1 MRKIIYQLVFM
12 AIVFQTQAQSIT
24 KSLDQYM
31 AQVKGGS
38 YDPIPSKILNTKDVA
53 SLLTELNQYQQDTIP
68 KIRAKAYAIAKSVG
82 QQSNQASI
90 RSQAVSVLTQ
100 GLQDKDSGIIDA
112 VMEGLS
118 GFLLED
124 FAARDKER
132 IGQYIDTAAI
142 HLDMALK
149 LAGWLQ
155 LTQFRIPIDQIIQSD
170 ASFTDKWAARLAL
183 CRMGDQASTGYLLL
197 KLSRAPIDD
206 DFVYDFVPGL
216 VYTRNPEIFAY
227 LETIIQSDQANC
239 MSADPD
245 SSQKILCGY
254 RVMEYIAPVI
264 VDFPLPVDEFGELMV
279 ADYEQALQEVRV
291 WLDQHET
298 YEIQKEGF

>member
-1 MRKIIYQLVFM
+1 MRKIIYQLALM
-12 AIVFQTQAQSIT
+12 TIVFQTQAQSIT

-31 AQVKGGS
+31 TQVRGGS
-38 YDPIPSKILNTKDVA
+38 YDPIPSKILKTKEVA
-53 SLLTELNQYQQDTIP
+53 TLLTELNRYQQDTVP

-90 RSQAVSVLTQ
+90 RSQAVSVLTK

-118 GFLLED
+118 GFVVQD
-124 FAARDKER
+124 FAAQDKET
-132 IGQYIDTAAI
+132 IGQYIDSTAI
-142 HLDMALK
+142 HLDTALK

-155 LTQFRIPIDQIIQSD
+155 LSAYKSAIGQIIQSD

-183 CRMGDQASTGYLLL
+183 CRMGDQQSTAYLLT
-197 KLSRAPIDD
+197 KLSRAPMDD

-216 VYTRNPEIFAY
+216 VYTRNPEIFKY
-227 LETIIQSDQANC
+227 LEGIIQSDKANC

-245 SSQKILCGY
+245 SNKKILCGY

-264 VDFPLPVDEFGELMV
+264 IDFPLPVDEFGELMV
-279 ADYEQALQEVRV
+279 ADYEQSLQEVRA
-291 WLDQHET
+291 WLDQHDT
-298 YEIQKEGF
+298 YEIRKEGF